1 MTINTTGAQI
11 KPKHF
16 SGGRRVATAESD
28 ALVNIVRGLSID
40 NARRVIDL
48 ETTVITD
55 FTDNSTGVATQQ
67 NKLTDI
73 KACTTPLSAFD
84 GSVSGAAPQAAFA
97 TAADGFESAFAV
109 IANWLNRTCARLG
122 LPQVTPLVGTITTAG
137 TIPAVTKSLTATGGG
152 TAIDFSTGR
161 AAMFALRNNFS
172 TVLRQANSVLVALGY
187 TALKDNS
194 GGVPDMSGTINTTD
208 TPTATAGTGT
218 PAGTTSISD
227 TVMDAFLNNL
237 ADNIATLAAYINDVI
252 GAPSTTTVTDSSGG
266 TASTALSPVL
276 AALTLPA
283 IVAGSATV
291 NSPKAGFDTEIAI
304 HENAAAELLT
314 RLSPILGRAETK
326 RPVDNTGSAANGT
339 IEAMSVNLVAVDG
352 SLGTGVEG
360 VTGRDRLTKIA
371 QNYSTIAAKYNL
383 VAALYGEAQITNS
396 LGSAFAAPTADTL
409 QDIAATGASSAASC
423 LLDTEVD
430 AALVVLRNA
439 VSTLAAQINK
449 LIGANVAKRPLSAVS
464 AS

>member
-1 MTINTTGAQI
+1 
-11 KPKHF
+11 
-16 SGGRRVATAESD
+16 
-28 ALVNIVRGLSID
+28 
-40 NARRVIDL
+40 
-48 ETTVITD
+48 
-55 FTDNSTGVATQQ
+55 
-67 NKLTDI
+67 
-73 KACTTPLSAFD
+73 
-84 GSVSGAAPQAAFA
+84 
-97 TAADGFESAFAV
+97 
-109 IANWLNRTCARLG
+109 
-122 LPQVTPLVGTITTAG
+122 
-137 TIPAVTKSLTATGGG
+137 
-152 TAIDFSTGR
+152 
-161 AAMFALRNNFS
+161 MFALRNNFS

-187 TALKDNS
+187 SALKDNS

-208 TPTATAGTGT
+208 TPAASAGTGT
-218 PAGTTSISD
+218 PVGTTSISD

-276 AALTLPA
+276 AALTLPT
-283 IVAGSATV
+283 VVSGSATV

-314 RLSPILGRAETK
+314 RLSPILGRTENK

-339 IEAMSVNLVAVDG
+339 IEAMSVNLTAVDG

-360 VTGRDRLTKIA
+360 VSGRDRITKIA

-383 VAALYGEAQITNS
+383 VAAAYGEAQITNS
-396 LGSAFAAPTADTL
+396 FGSAFAAPTADTL
-409 QDIAATGASSAASC
+409 QDIAATAASSASSC

-439 VSTLAAQINK
+439 VATLAAQINK